1 MAMNS
6 ATMTMKI
13 EELWTS
19 LRREAIEAQR
29 RVDAAHPLDLYA
41 DFEQPDRPGLTL
53 FCDERPN
60 DAPSMKAIGIG
71 RRQRQ
76 DGRWAM
82 RIFLEEPRLLPVFA
96 ELCRDIIEFTRRNV
110 RSAQPSG
117 LVLSRIERWRSL
129 MQPQPFGLSSAQL
142 RGLIGEL
149 LVLERELLPVLGPD
163 QAVSAWTGPLGASQD
178 FRLPDGRKLEVKAI
192 DHHADQVQING
203 LDQLDS
209 GGDPLQLFVA
219 RLENTGIDA
228 EGAITAARLIEG
240 LRARLSQAP
249 AALQTFEMLLRFVGW
264 DDAADAGSVAVRLER
279 IDRYDVDEGFPR
291 LTAATVPAAI
301 AEATYKIVL
310 PPPAAVR

>member
-1 MAMNS
+1 MTIS

-13 EELWTS
+13 EDLWNS
-19 LRREAIEAQR
+19 LRHETVDAQR

-41 DFEQPDRPGLTL
+41 DFEQPDRPGLIL

-60 DAPSMKAIGIG
+60 DVPPLKAIATD

-76 DGRWAM
+76 DGRWSM
-82 RIFLEEPRLLPVFA
+82 RIYLEEPRLLPVFA
-96 ELCRDIIEFTRRNV
+96 ELCRDIVEFTRYNA
-110 RSAQPSG
+110 RSALPSG

-129 MQPQPFGLSSAQL
+129 MQPQPAGLSGAQL

-149 LVLERELLPVLGPD
+149 LVLERELLPMLGSD
-163 QAVSAWTGPLGASQD
+163 KAVSAWTGPLGTSQD

-192 DHHADQVQING
+192 DRHADRVQING

-209 GGDPLQLFVA
+209 GGDPLELVVV
-219 RLENTGIDA
+219 RLEDTGIDA
-228 EGAITAARLIEG
+228 EGAVTAARLVEE

-264 DDAADAGSVAVRLER
+264 DDGAETDSSITVRLER
-279 IDRYDVDEGFPR
+279 IDRYKVDEGFPR
-291 LTAATVPAAI
+291 LTAATVPAAV
-301 AEATYKIVL
+301 AEAAYKIVL
-310 PPPAAVR
+310 PPHVAIP